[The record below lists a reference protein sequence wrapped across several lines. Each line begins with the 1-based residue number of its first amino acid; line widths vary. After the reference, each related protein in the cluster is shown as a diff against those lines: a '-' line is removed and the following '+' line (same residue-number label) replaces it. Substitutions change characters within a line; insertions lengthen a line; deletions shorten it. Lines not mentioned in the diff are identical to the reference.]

1 MAVPATNHLR
11 SLKTLLLFPLAC
23 ILLFSCSTINYYQ
36 PGKPFVYQTN
46 IKLEGNLSTE
56 AKKELM
62 VRLKDQVQDS
72 IRVRRVQRLVGWDK
86 GPKLFY
92 SVLTNPAV
100 YDSSN
105 AEKSLGFMHAL
116 LNSMGYERDSIRYD
130 TTLKIVAGP
139 DGPQYRT
146 TVNFTVYPGKIF
158 KLDSVSYTLPDTLK
172 RLTVNSLNESLLKKG
187 EPFSKTIITNEF
199 NRLTDLY
206 RNNGYLRFS
215 FEELLAVW
223 DTVGIRLL
231 RPTLDPIEQARQFE
245 ALRQRRI
252 NPTADVEVRLRANKD
267 SSHLVRYFNGEV
279 TIFPDISSDTALLV
293 ADTTYI
299 RGYKVVS
306 YRNLF
311 KPKTPAQNIFLKRG
325 ELYSQSNYLKSLNRI
340 ISIGAWRLVAID
352 QIPRGFTDTVDYIV
366 RLTPAKKYSFSTNI
380 EGSQNFGNNVLSN
393 GNLIGF
399 NLNLQN
405 RNFARAANLA
415 NTNFRF
421 ATEINSKSFV
431 QTKQISFSHSIYFPR
446 VIPNFKF
453 LKPTLKENAKT
464 VFGFNSSFTSRKD
477 FFDLTSVTGSW
488 GYETNW
494 KNKYFTIRLPNVEY
508 SYLRKGIGLQELI
521 NQNHS
526 YEYIF
531 NSGLVVSAIG
541 NLRISG
547 GKKKNTNLTTLNLES
562 SGLTTGLLHTKF
574 IEENL
579 HRFVK
584 ADAEFRQTRTIGRSA
599 FAWRT
604 FLGVGYQLPS
614 SRFKNNKSLPFFKS
628 YIAGGANSMRAW
640 GLRELGPG
648 STVKSFANT
657 MAPERFGDMQ
667 IEANAEYRFF
677 VTDFSGFKINSVFFT
692 DMGNI
697 WNLRKNSDFPN
708 GQFLYSEAGKFA
720 FNKLWT
726 DLAIGVGTGLRI
738 DLGFFLIRVDY
749 AFKAKD
755 PSPALLKNQNKW
767 FAQFREAKGLL
778 PKLGTGQIQLGVTYP
793 F

>member
-1 MAVPATNHLR
+1 MVVKPT
-11 SLKTLLLFPLAC
+11 KLFGSVKFVFLFSLAC
-23 ILLFSCSTINYYQ
+23 IFFCSCSTINYYQ

-46 IKLEGNLSTE
+46 INLQGNLSIDE
-56 AKKELM
+56 RKELM
-62 VRLKDQVQDS
+62 VRLQDQVHDS

-86 GPKLFY
+86 GPRLFY

-100 YDSSN
+100 YDSIN
-105 AEKSLGFMHAL
+105 AEKSIGFMHAL
-116 LNSMGYERDSIRYD
+116 LNSMGYDRDSITYD
-130 TTLKIVAGP
+130 TTLKIVPAAEGA
-139 DGPQYRT
+139 QYRT
-146 TVNFTVYPGKIF
+146 TVNFTVDPGKLFHI
-158 KLDSVSYTLPDTLK
+158 DSVSYNLPDSLQ
-172 RLTVNSLNESLLKKG
+172 RLTNETLNQSLLKKG
-187 EPFSKTIITNEF
+187 EPFSKEIITNEF

-231 RPTLDPIEQARQFE
+231 RPTLDPIEQAQLFE
-245 ALRQRRI
+245 ALRNRRQ
-252 NPTADVEVRLRANKD
+252 NPTADIEVRLRANKD
-267 SSHLVRYFNGEV
+267 SSHLIRYFNGDV
-279 TIFPDISSDTALLV
+279 TIYPDFTADTALFIP
-293 ADTTYI
+293 DTTYSH
-299 RGYKVVS
+299 GYRVIS
-306 YRNLF
+306 YMNIF
-311 KPKTPAQNIFLKRG
+311 KPKTPAQNIFLNRG
-325 ELYSQSNYLKSLNRI
+325 ELYSQRNYLKSLNRLN
-340 ISIGAWRLVAID
+340 SIGAWRLVTID
-352 QIPRGFTDTVDYIV
+352 QVPRALTDTVDYVV

-405 RNFARAANLA
+405 RNFAKAANLA

-421 ATEINSKSFV
+421 ATEINNGAFV

-453 LKPTLKENAKT
+453 LPAMYKENAKT
-464 VFGFNSSFTSRKD
+464 VFGFNSSYTSRKD
-477 FFDLTSVTGSW
+477 FFDLSSVTGSW
-488 GYETNW
+488 GYETSW
-494 KNKYFTIRLPNVEY
+494 KNKYLTIRLPNVEY
-508 SYLRKGIGLQELI
+508 SYLRKGVGLQNLI
-521 NQNHS
+521 NQNRS
-526 YEYIF
+526 YEFIF

-547 GKKKNTNLTTLNLES
+547 GRKDVVNVTTLNAES
-562 SGLTTGLLHTKF
+562 SGLITGLLHNDF
-574 IEENL
+574 LLNNL

-584 ADAEFRQTRTIGRSA
+584 GDAEFKQTRTIRRSA

-604 FLGVGYQLPS
+604 FLGVGYELPS
-614 SRFKNNKSLPFFKS
+614 SLFKNNRSLPFFKS

-640 GLRELGPG
+640 RLRELGPG

-657 MAPERFGDMQ
+657 DAPERFGDMQ
-667 IEANAEYRFF
+667 LEANAEYRFY
-677 VTDFSGFKINSVFFT
+677 VTDFSGFKINSVVFT

-697 WNLRKNSDFPN
+697 WNLRRNTDFPN
-708 GQFLYSEAGKFA
+708 GKFMYDDAGKFQ
-720 FNKLWT
+720 FNKFWT

-755 PSPALLKNQNKW
+755 PSPANINYQNKW
-767 FAQFREAKGLL
+767 FAELRDAKGLL
-778 PKLGTGQIQLGVTYP
+778 RKLGTGQIQLGVTYP